1 MTGKNIPS
9 QGDSKTQGDWAT
21 VQWQMMNMQDHS
33 HGSHCDCHAVN
44 RETKSSREILR
55 HAIEHAA
62 HYLPA
67 QGPIGVFVHHNTLH
81 AFQHMPFEQAVV
93 KAAEIF
99 DAEPY
104 LAEAVYQEH
113 RKNGRILDQDIDAVL
128 AREPDAVLL
137 HGRLTRRELRRAL
150 LIPGV
155 RRVNHGNLTWQIEEG
170 NFIKQFRQ
178 DLTPT
183 AARALSS
190 DQPGKLWAVCDT
202 RCQSLPPQ
210 HQKKPVRPAEAI
222 KVSHEI
228 DLDEIVNPVI
238 VRLVSSYLDQGLA
251 YWPMPSRDQ
260 GLLGATRLLVG
271 SSGLIELPLMLHG
284 VRAEFAR
291 QSSLDAE
298 QVVLDQLEALGVTVN
313 AWETMIRSELLALP
327 GWAGMIRCL
336 EVDPLLAPHERP
348 KFSLMEFLAIRLT
361 LTAIALKNVAGS
373 YTDWLCGS
381 AVMRSHFDP
390 LTHKAR
396 LFDACQLLGYHSELL
411 ASLTQSEFDE
421 LCHELEIC
429 HDWERR
435 RLLHLAYELRHERQI
450 LIPMSRHRA
459 MPAVVEKSDRL
470 EAQVVF
476 CIDEREESIR
486 RALEEV
492 DPLMETYGAAGFFGC
507 AVDYTG
513 LDDPHGV
520 SLCPV
525 VVKPAHQVAEVPVE
539 EDHGRWHL
547 RKRARRMWARLTRT
561 SSIGSRT
568 LVRGTF
574 STACLGFF
582 SLFPMALR
590 ILVPLKYAKI
600 IGKLSAVF
608 LPEPRT
614 ELRFMRNDDESRNA
628 TTGLLAG
635 FSVTEMADRVANMLN
650 PMGMTKGH
658 ARLIVILGHGS
669 SSLNNPFV
677 SAYCCGA
684 CGGRS
689 GAPNARLF
697 ALMANKP
704 EVRDLLRD
712 RGIQLPEDTW
722 FIGGYHD
729 TCSDDIELFDTDLM
743 PSSHASDLL
752 KVRGKLDEARARSAH
767 ERTRR
772 FESFDNRLSTA
783 AALRHVKERSVHLGE
798 PRPEYG
804 HCTNAVAFVGR
815 RSSTQGLFLDRR
827 AFLVSYD
834 VNNDPED
841 RYLAAVLG
849 AVIPVCGG
857 INLEYYF
864 STVDNERYGCGTKL
878 PHNISGLLGV
888 MNGYQSDLRTGLP
901 LQTVE
906 IHEPVRILFVVETSE
921 DRVISVIR
929 ANPLL
934 NEFLENRW
942 IRLAVMGPIDGK
954 IRIYRGDGNWEDLS
968 GDEEP
973 LPIAPSS
980 MAYYQGKQEHLPLAR
995 ISPKLLTSA

>member
-1 MTGKNIPS
+1 
-9 QGDSKTQGDWAT
+9 
-21 VQWQMMNMQDHS
+21 MMNSLTMNHGEHS
-33 HGSHCDCHAVN
+33 HGPSCHCGHHEAPQTPAALLHHA
-44 RETKSSREILR
+44 L
-55 HAIEHAA
+55 EHAT

-81 AFQHMPFEQAVV
+81 AFQHMPFEKAVV

-104 LAEAVYQEH
+104 LSEQTYQEH
-113 RKNGRILDQDIDAVL
+113 RQNGRILDQDIDAVL
-128 AREPDAVLL
+128 SREADAVLL
-137 HGRLTRRELRRAL
+137 GGRLTRRELRRVL

-170 NFIKQFRQ
+170 NFLREFRH
-178 DLTPT
+178 DLPPT
-183 AARALSS
+183 AARALAS
-190 DQPGKLWAVCDT
+190 DQPDRLWRVCT
-202 RCQSLPPQ
+202 SRYKVAPVAAPQ
-210 HQKKPVRPAEAI
+210 QPSRPAET
-222 KVSHEI
+222 VQESHGI
-228 DLDEIVNPVI
+228 ALDEVVNPVLG
-238 VRLVSSYLDQGLA
+238 RLVSSYLDQGLA
-251 YWPMPSRDQ
+251 YWPMPDREI
-260 GLLGATRLLVG
+260 GFLGASRALFTSTWLSDWPVLLRGIRGEFERL
-271 SSGLIELPLMLHG
+271 
-284 VRAEFAR
+284 AEKSA
-291 QSSLDAE
+291 QDT
-298 QVVLDQLEALGVTVN
+298 VLDLLAGLGVPEHGWEAL
-313 AWETMIRSELLALP
+313 IRQELLALP
-327 GWAGMIRCL
+327 GWAGMIHCL

-348 KFSLMEFLAIRLT
+348 SFSLMEFLAVRLI
-361 LTAIALKNVAGS
+361 LTSVVLKNVTGS
-373 YTDWLCGS
+373 ITEW
-381 AVMRSHFDP
+381 RSHPVGAMAYHDP
-390 LTHKAR
+390 LTHQAR

-411 ASLTQSEFDE
+411 AGLSETEFDE
-421 LCHELEIC
+421 LCHELELC
-429 HDWERR
+429 NEWERR
-435 RLLHLAYELRHERQI
+435 RLLHLAYELRHERRI
-450 LIPMSRHRA
+450 LIPLSRHRA
-459 MPAVVEKSDRL
+459 MPPVVKKSDRL

-492 DPLMETYGAAGFFGC
+492 EPLIETYGAAGFFGC

-525 VVKPAHQVAEVPVE
+525 VVKPAHQVAEIAVQ
-539 EDHGRWHL
+539 EDHSLGHVR
-547 RKRARRMWARLTRT
+547 RKVRRTWAYLMRT
-561 SSIGSRT
+561 ASIGSRT
-568 LVRGTF
+568 LVRGTV
-574 STACLGFF
+574 STACLGFL
-582 SLFPMALR
+582 SLFPMAFR
-590 ILVPLKYAKI
+590 ILAPLRFARI
-600 IGKLSAVF
+600 MEKLNAVF

-614 ELRFMRNDDESRNA
+614 ELQFMRNDDESRHA
-628 TTGLLAG
+628 TTGLLSG
-635 FSVTEMADRVANMLN
+635 FSIAEMADRVANMLN

-658 ARLIVILGHGS
+658 ARLVVVLGHGS

-697 ALMANKP
+697 ALMANKS
-704 EVRDLLRD
+704 EVRTLLRE
-712 RGIQLPEDTW
+712 RGIMLPEDTW

-729 TCSDDIELFDTDLM
+729 TCSDDVELFDTDLM
-743 PSSHASDLL
+743 PSSHATDLVKL
-752 KVRGKLDEARARSAH
+752 RGKLDEARARAAH

-772 FESFDNRLSTA
+772 FESFNNHRSVS

-804 HCTNAVAFVGR
+804 HCTNAVAVVGR
-815 RSSTQGLFLDRR
+815 RSTTQGLFLDRR

-834 VNNDPED
+834 VKNDPED

-888 MNGYQSDLRTGLP
+888 MNGYQGDLRTGLP

-906 IHEPVRILFVVETSE
+906 IHEPVRILFVVETTPE
-921 DRVISVIR
+921 RVLAVIH

-934 NEFLENRW
+934 KEFLENRW
-942 IRLAVMGPIDGK
+942 IRLAAIDPDHGG
-954 IRIYRGDGNWEDLS
+954 IQVYRGNGVWEELS

-973 LPIAPSS
+973 LPIAKSS
-980 MAYYQGKQEHLPLAR
+980 IDYYRGKSEHLPLAR
-995 ISPKLLTSA
+995 ISPQLLTSA

>member
-1 MTGKNIPS
+1 MS
-9 QGDSKTQGDWAT
+9 LH
-21 VQWQMMNMQDHS
+21 DHS
-33 HGSHCDCHAVN
+33 HGSHCGCHAAKN
-44 RETKSSREILR
+44 EKNSPQDLLH
-55 HAIEHAA
+55 HALEHAT

-81 AFQHMPFEQAVV
+81 AFQHMPFEEAVT

-104 LAEAVYQEH
+104 LSESVYQEH
-113 RKNGRILDQDIDAVL
+113 RKNGRILDQDIDSVL
-128 AREPDAVLL
+128 SREPDTTILN
-137 HGRLTRRELRRAL
+137 GRLTRRELRRAL

-178 DLTPT
+178 DLPPT
-183 AARALSS
+183 AARALAC
-190 DQPGKLWAVCDT
+190 DQPGKLWDV
-202 RCQSLPPQ
+202 CQSRYKAIPHLPA
-210 HQKKPVRPAEAI
+210 KPPTRPAESI
-222 KVSHEI
+222 KISHEV
-228 DLDEIVNPVI
+228 DLDEVVNPVL

-251 YWPMPSRDQ
+251 YWPMPSRDK
-260 GLLGATRLLVG
+260 GLLGATRALFTSTAL
-271 SSGLIELPLMLHG
+271 SELPVLLQG
-284 VRAEFAR
+284 LRAEFGS
-291 QSSLDAE
+291 QSSMNAE
-298 QVVLDQLEALGVTVN
+298 QVVLHQLGMLGVPVG
-313 AWETMIRSELLALP
+313 ACEPLIRGELLALP
-327 GWAGMIRCL
+327 GWAGMIHCL

-348 KFSLMEFLAIRLT
+348 TFSLMEFLAVRLT
-361 LTAIALKNVAGS
+361 LLAVALKNINGS
-373 YTDWLCGS
+373 TTAWKHGS
-381 AVMRSHFDP
+381 VELHTHFDP

-396 LFDACQLLGYHSELL
+396 LYDACQLLGYHSELL
-411 ASLTQSEFDE
+411 ASLTEAEFDE

-429 HDWERR
+429 NEWERR

-450 LIPMSRHRA
+450 LIPMARHRS
-459 MPAVVEKSDRL
+459 MPAVAEKSDRL

-492 DPLMETYGAAGFFGC
+492 EPLIETYGAAGFFGC

-525 VVKPAHQVAEVPVE
+525 VVKPAHQVSEVPVE
-539 EDHGRWHL
+539 GDQDRSHL
-547 RKRARRMWARLTRT
+547 RKKSRRLWAKLTRT

-574 STACLGFF
+574 STACLGFL

-590 ILVPLKYAKI
+590 ILAPLQYSKVMK
-600 IGKLSAVF
+600 KLSAVF

-614 ELRFMRNDDESRNA
+614 ELQFMRHDDESRNA

-635 FSVTEMADRVANMLN
+635 FSISEMADRVSNMLN
-650 PMGMTKGH
+650 PMGMIKGH
-658 ARLIVILGHGS
+658 ARLIVVLGHGS

-704 EVRDLLRD
+704 EVRNLLRD

-729 TCSDDIELFDTDLM
+729 TCSDDIDLFDTDLM
-743 PSSHASDLL
+743 PASHSPDLTR
-752 KVRGKLDEARARSAH
+752 VRAKLDEARARSAH

-772 FESFDNRLSTA
+772 FHSFDNRRSVA
-783 AALRHVKERSVHLGE
+783 AALQHVKERSVHLGE

-841 RYLAAVLG
+841 RYIAAVLG

-906 IHEPVRILFVVETSE
+906 IHEPVRILFVVETTPE
-921 DRVISVIR
+921 RVLAVIHG
-929 ANPLL
+929 NPLL
-934 NEFLENRW
+934 KEFLENRW
-942 IRLAVMGPIDGK
+942 IRLAVMGPVDGK
-954 IRIYRGDGNWEDLS
+954 IRIYRGEGKWEDLT

-973 LPIAPSS
+973 LPIATSS
-980 MAYYQGKQEHLPLAR
+980 LAYYQGKQQHLPLAR

>member
-1 MTGKNIPS
+1 MPALT
-9 QGDSKTQGDWAT
+9 
-21 VQWQMMNMQDHS
+21 MNHSEHS
-33 HGSHCDCHAVN
+33 HGTACACEHHAAQ
-44 RETKSSREILR
+44 KSPAALLH
-55 HAIEHAA
+55 HALEHAT

-104 LAEAVYQEH
+104 LSEQTYQEH
-113 RKNGRILDQDIDAVL
+113 RQHGRILDQDIDAVL

-137 HGRLTRRELRRAL
+137 GGRLTRRELRRVL

-170 NFIKQFRQ
+170 NFLREFRH
-178 DLTPT
+178 DLPPT
-183 AARALSS
+183 AARALAS
-190 DQPGKLWAVCDT
+190 DQPDRLWPVCT
-202 RCQSLPPQ
+202 SRYKVAPVAAPQ
-210 HQKKPVRPAEAI
+210 QPSRPAET
-222 KVSHEI
+222 VQESHGI
-228 DLDEIVNPVI
+228 ALDEVVNPVL

-251 YWPMPSRDQ
+251 YWPMPDREI
-260 GLLGATRLLVG
+260 GFLGASRALFTSTWLSDWPVLLRGIRGEFERL
-271 SSGLIELPLMLHG
+271 
-284 VRAEFAR
+284 AD
-291 QSSLDAE
+291 QSAQDI
-298 QVVLDQLEALGVTVN
+298 VLDLLAGFGVPEQDWEAL
-313 AWETMIRSELLALP
+313 IRQELLSLP
-327 GWAGMIRCL
+327 GWAGMIHCL

-348 KFSLMEFLAIRLT
+348 SFSLMEFLAVRLI
-361 LTAIALKNVAGS
+361 LTSVVLKNVTGS
-373 YTDWLCGS
+373 ITEW
-381 AVMRSHFDP
+381 RSHPVGAMAYHDP
-390 LTHKAR
+390 LTHQAR

-411 ASLTQSEFDE
+411 AGLSETEFDE
-421 LCHELEIC
+421 LCHELELC
-429 HDWERR
+429 NEWERR
-435 RLLHLAYELRHERQI
+435 RLLHLAYELRHERRI
-450 LIPMSRHRA
+450 LIPLSRHCA

-492 DPLMETYGAAGFFGC
+492 EPLIETYGAAGFFGC

-525 VVKPAHQVAEVPVE
+525 VVKPAHQVAEIAVE
-539 EDHGRWHL
+539 EDHSLGHVRQ
-547 RKRARRMWARLTRT
+547 KARRTWAKLTRT
-561 SSIGSRT
+561 ASIGSRT
-568 LVRGTF
+568 LVRGTV
-574 STACLGFF
+574 STACLGFL
-582 SLFPMALR
+582 SLFPMAFR
-590 ILVPLKYAKI
+590 ILAPLRFARI
-600 IGKLSAVF
+600 MEKLNAFF

-614 ELRFMRNDDESRNA
+614 ELQFMRNDDESRHA
-628 TTGLLAG
+628 TTGLLSG
-635 FSVTEMADRVANMLN
+635 FSIAEMADRVANMLH

-658 ARLIVILGHGS
+658 ARLVVVLGHGS

-697 ALMANKP
+697 ALMANKS
-704 EVRDLLRD
+704 EVRTLLRE
-712 RGIQLPEDTW
+712 RGIMLPEDTW

-729 TCSDDIELFDTDLM
+729 TCSDDVELFDTDLM
-743 PSSHASDLL
+743 PSSHATDLVKL
-752 KVRGKLDEARARSAH
+752 RGKLDEARARAAH

-772 FESFDNRLSTA
+772 FESFNNHRSVS

-804 HCTNAVAFVGR
+804 HCTNAVAVVGR
-815 RSSTQGLFLDRR
+815 RSTTQGLFLDRR

-834 VNNDPED
+834 VKNDPED

-888 MNGYQSDLRTGLP
+888 MNGYQGDLRTGLP

-906 IHEPVRILFVVETSE
+906 IHEPVRILFVVETTPE
-921 DRVISVIR
+921 RVLAVIH

-934 NEFLENRW
+934 KEFLENRW
-942 IRLAVMGPIDGK
+942 IRLAAIDPDHGG
-954 IRIYRGDGNWEDLS
+954 IQVYRGNGVWEELS

-973 LPIAPSS
+973 LPIAKSS
-980 MAYYQGKQEHLPLAR
+980 IDYYRGKSEHLPLAR
-995 ISPKLLTSA
+995 ISPQLLTSA